1 MLILQ
6 ITPSGKIL
14 CSHGVNP
21 GYFFHSNYSR
31 ITPCIGKSLAQVQNT
46 LDQEEKNAPEMCI

>member
-6 ITPSGKIL
+6 ITPSGKRS
-14 CSHGVNP
+14 SHGVNP